1 MHHIGFELTSIE
13 PGEVN
18 GEMQIEEYIKQQTGF
33 IHGGATATFAD
44 LVMGFAAYSLVKL
57 DQVVVTADLRVSYLN
72 PGIGERVIAKG
83 WVIKPGSKLI
93 FCEGEI
99 VTIKNGIETLIAKA
113 SATMAV
119 VNMVDLK

>member
-1 MHHIGFELTSIE
+1 
-13 PGEVN
+13 
-18 GEMQIEEYIKQQTGF
+18 
-33 IHGGATATFAD
+33 
-44 LVMGFAAYSLVKL
+44 MGFAAYSLVKL